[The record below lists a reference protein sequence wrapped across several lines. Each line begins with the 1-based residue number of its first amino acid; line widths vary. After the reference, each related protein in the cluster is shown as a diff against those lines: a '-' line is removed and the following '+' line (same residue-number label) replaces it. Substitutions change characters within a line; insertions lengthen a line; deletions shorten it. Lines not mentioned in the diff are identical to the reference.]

1 MLQAALVICR
11 FYQDVA
17 PNLAKSHRIT
27 YQADLERMLISQLEE
42 LATVSI
48 RWAAAFQSMRLC

>member
-17 PNLAKSHRIT
+17 SNLAKAHNIT
-27 YQADLERMLISQLEE
+27 YQVDLELMMISQLKE
-42 LATVSI
+42 LG
-48 RWAAAFQSMRLC
+48 